1 MPAGAALAGAGA
13 TTTRAHAT
21 EHASATCPPR
31 DRTDRADA
39 GRVLAPARPD
49 PVGLSMNKLTH
60 NRLLMR
66 RCARARKNVSYA
78 RSSRRLNSGFAGPTR
93 RTSPPRSRPS
103 RRAHKATRFLE
114 RSDSDF
120 KFGIFA
126 SAKLTTWCPADDTAV
141 RRRAAGSEPDRRQAA
156 QPPGLLPRGFSAR
169 SQVHEWEGA
178 HQHTPG

>member
-21 EHASATCPPR
+21 EHASATCLPR

-39 GRVLAPARPD
+39 RQVLAPACPD
-49 PVGLSMNKLTH
+49 PVGVSMNRLIY
-60 NRLLMR
+60 NRLLTR

-126 SAKLTTWCPADDTAV
+126 SAKLTTWCRADDTAV

-156 QPPGLLPRGFSAR
+156 QPPGLLPCGDSAR
-169 SQVHEWEGA
+169 SQEHVWEGA